1 MNIIISEHS
10 CNDPALLQTVI
21 SVWNKHP
28 LRCHTI
34 DILLTKITVIVEETE
49 SEFSLNPDNHPEY
62 ILKCASKSSYD
73 SIPLCNIVFHELTH
87 LIDRFN
93 PIFSGRRPP
102 EEVTK
107 CIKAIPKGNVNES
120 VSLAFNDY
128 WNTYIDGRL
137 NKQAIVV
144 YSLVDRIYDKFG
156 LRKGEEIMAGE
167 RESIEEIWSR
177 EVCVLDELIRLAYR
191 FPHRRPKK
199 YWIT

>member
-1 MNIIISEHS
+1 MKITALKKSSTNL
-10 CNDPALLQTVI
+10 ALLQTVVA
-21 SVWNKHP
+21 VWKEHP

-34 DILLTKITVIVEETE
+34 DLLLTKITVIVEETE
-49 SEFSLNPDNHPEY
+49 FEFSLNPDNHPEY
-62 ILKCASKSSYD
+62 ILQCASKSPYD

-107 CIKAIPKGNVNES
+107 CIKAIPRGDMNES
-120 VSLAFNDY
+120 VLWAFNDY

-144 YSLVDRIYDKFG
+144 YSLVDRINYKFG
-156 LRKGEEIMAGE
+156 SRKGEEIMDGE

-177 EVCVLDELIRLAYR
+177 EVCLLDELIRLAYR
-191 FPHRRPKK
+191 FPHRRAKK
-199 YWIT
+199 YWIN